1 MLMLF
6 MAIRRLQIL
15 IKFEKVKRFEN
26 TDIQMPKRG
35 TKYSAGYDMYV
46 AENII
51 IPSLETHTM
60 NLLKNSVQVSDDN
73 IITLEQMEKITKATK
88 AKPTLVS
95 TGVKCYMEP
104 NQYLQ
109 LAVRSSTPL
118 KYWLIQGNAPGIVDA
133 DYADNPENDG
143 EIFFQMINLSPFAIE
158 LKKGDRIGQGVIHN
172 YSVTDD
178 DKSENERI
186 GGYGSTGR

>member
-1 MLMLF
+1 M
-6 MAIRRLQIL
+6 

-51 IPSLETHTM
+51 IPPLETHTM
-60 NLLKNSVQVSDDN
+60 NLLKNSIQVSDDN
-73 IITLEQMEKITKATK
+73 IITLEQMEKITKTTK

-133 DYADNPENDG
+133 DYAGNPENDG

-172 YSVTDD
+172 YSITDD
-178 DKSENERI
+178 DTSENERI

>member
-1 MLMLF
+1 MLF
-6 MAIRRLQIL
+6 MVIRRMQIL

-51 IPSLETHTM
+51 IPPLETHTM

-73 IITLEQMEKITKATK
+73 IITLEQMEKITKATR

-133 DYADNPENDG
+133 DYAGNPENDG

-172 YSVTDD
+172 YSVTND

>member
-1 MLMLF
+1 M
-6 MAIRRLQIL
+6 

-26 TDIQMPKRG
+26 ADIQMPKRG

-51 IPSLETHTM
+51 IPPLETHIM

-73 IITLEQMEKITKATK
+73 IITLEQMEKITKATR

-133 DYADNPENDG
+133 DYAGNPENDG

-172 YSVTDD
+172 YSVIDD

>member
-1 MLMLF
+1 MN
-6 MAIRRLQIL
+6 
-15 IKFEKVKRFEN
+15 RFERVSRFPDAVLPVRKTAN
-26 TDIQMPKRG
+26 
-35 TKYSAGYDMYV
+35 SAGYDLTV
-46 AENII
+46 AEDIV
-51 IPSLETHTM
+51 IPPLSKHIQTLDIDDQEYGIMTM
-60 NLLKNSVQVSDDN
+60 DLAEMAAL
-73 IITLEQMEKITKATK
+73 TKSKK

-133 DYADNPENDG
+133 DYAGNPENDG